1 MEKRYLVTKKKV
13 LKSQEPGTF
22 ITNQTW
28 IDGNKKFMKIHGMT
42 YEPIEEK
49 EELKEETIPQ
59 KKEKPKKI
67 KTEEVG
73 KTDESQESEE

>member
-1 MEKRYLVTKKKV
+1 MEKKYLVTKKKV

-49 EELKEETIPQ
+49 EELKEETVTQ
-59 KKEKPKKI
+59 KKEKLKKV
-67 KTEEVG
+67 KAEDAE
-73 KTDESQESEE
+73 KTDENQESEE